1 MLVSE
6 EYDLKRALQEQV
18 DSLKMEM
25 AHLKEVNKQLVFSN
39 KNLVMNNKLMITS
52 NIYSG
57 LSVSTSQRIM
67 RCNDITKQIMDVM
80 ASFEPIQ
87 LICDTKGIFSEA
99 VQNHL
104 QPLLSAWSRAI
115 SIEDLFPA
123 RYTRVNQTNVKGRAF
138 PSFGNVLDA
147 LNPDHSISIEME
159 RLYYSYSDT
168 MFRNTNALKYLRVN
182 QQYKSQLD
190 AYIAI
195 ICTMSVF
202 RIIGGPI
209 TTVYPPTSPIVID
222 YNDKNEM
229 SIMQQVAT
237 DLNLGPYQ
245 PRSQSGWGFHFRN
258 NQPQMNQPPMKRNK
272 NWQNNKRGKKF

>member
-67 RCNDITKQIMDVM
+67 RCNDITTQIMDVM

-87 LICDTKGIFSEA
+87 LICDTKGIFTEA

-104 QPLLSAWSRAI
+104 LLSAWIRAI
-115 SIEDLFPA
+115 SIEDLFAA
-123 RYTRVNQTNVKGRAF
+123 RYTHVKQTNVKGRAF
-138 PSFGNVLDA
+138 PSFQV
-147 LNPDHSISIEME
+147 ISHLTNTTKG
-159 RLYYSYSDT
+159 LYEYCFCLECIRWS
-168 MFRNTNALKYLRVN
+168 
-182 QQYKSQLD
+182 QY
-190 AYIAI
+190 
-195 ICTMSVF
+195 
-202 RIIGGPI
+202 
-209 TTVYPPTSPIVID
+209 
-222 YNDKNEM
+222 
-229 SIMQQVAT
+229 
-237 DLNLGPYQ
+237 
-245 PRSQSGWGFHFRN
+245 
-258 NQPQMNQPPMKRNK
+258 
-272 NWQNNKRGKKF
+272 